1 MEKQGTTGAYFC
13 RNHLA
18 CIDKGFIERVF
29 KKAESVTAWNQLEAA
44 VSERCVVKV
53 ILDGD
58 YRYLLGCEVG
68 SKLTKTIGFGL
79 GDKALR
85 QVLMPFLF

>member
-18 CIDKGFIERVF
+18 CINKGFIQGVF
-29 KKAESVTAWNQLEAA
+29 KKAVSVTAWNQLEAS
-44 VSERCVVKV
+44 VFERCVVKV

-58 YRYLLGCEVG
+58 YRDLLGCEVG
-68 SKLTKTIGFGL
+68 SKLTKTIRFGL
-79 GDKALR
+79 GDKALW
-85 QVLMPFLF
+85 